1 MAVFLCFTEKHLIFI
16 TLKITVTI
24 FPTAVMNG
32 SDRIRHE
39 KFCDSF
45 FYATGLW
52 VLLYMDEGY
61 KQKGK

>member
-1 MAVFLCFTEKHLIFI
+1 MLN
-16 TLKITVTI
+16 I

-45 FYATGLW
+45 FYATGMPCYNW
-52 VLLYMDEGY
+52 MRDINKKGSNAY
-61 KQKGK
+61 KEDKA